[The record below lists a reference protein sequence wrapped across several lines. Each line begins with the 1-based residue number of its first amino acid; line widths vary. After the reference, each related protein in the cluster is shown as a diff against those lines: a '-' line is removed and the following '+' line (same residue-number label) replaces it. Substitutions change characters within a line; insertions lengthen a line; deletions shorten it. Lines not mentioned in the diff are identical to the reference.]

1 MADAA
6 TQAAAGQATG
16 IDGANKQTSDMSA
29 GVKHLEKVFEAV
41 LIQAMQVQ
49 ALQTVF
55 NANKKAYDAS
65 TR

>member
-6 TQAAAGQATG
+6 TLAAQGAATG
-16 IDGANKQTSDMSA
+16 VNTTGTQTADMSA

>member
-1 MADAA
+1 MADPT
-6 TQAAAGQATG
+6 TQAASTSPNVDTAGT
-16 IDGANKQTSDMSA
+16 QTADMSA
-29 GVKHLEKVFEAV
+29 GVKQLEKTFEAV